1 MTENSSFFPKNVFG
15 AFGILFFISGAIIPL
30 QNLIIWGPEF
40 VAGYFTS
47 SDITAEGYFTSSD
60 ITAEKL
66 SLVVIG
72 IGVFIIIYGKK
83 KQNQI

>member
-1 MTENSSFFPKNVFG
+1 MTEKSSFFPKNVFG

-40 VAGYFTS
+40 VMM
-47 SDITAEGYFTSSD
+47 YFTSSD
-60 ITAEKL
+60 ITAEKI
-66 SLVVIG
+66 SIGVIG
-72 IGVFIIIYGKK
+72 FGVIIIIYGKR

>member
-1 MTENSSFFPKNVFG
+1 MTEKPSFFPKNVFS
-15 AFGILFFISGAIIPL
+15 AFGILFLISGTIIPL

-40 VAGYFTS
+40 VMR
-47 SDITAEGYFTSSD
+47 YFTSSD

-66 SLVVIG
+66 SLGIIG
-72 IGVFIIIYGKK
+72 IGVLMIIYAKK

>member
-1 MTENSSFFPKNVFG
+1 MAERTSFFPKNVFG

-30 QNLIIWGPEF
+30 QNLIIWGPEIVIIYF
-40 VAGYFTS
+40 V
-47 SDITAEGYFTSSD
+47 SSD

-72 IGVFIIIYGKK
+72 IGIVMMIYGKK

>member
-1 MTENSSFFPKNVFG
+1 MDRNTSFFPKNVFG
-15 AFGILFFISGAIIPL
+15 AFSILFLISGLIIPL

-40 VAGYFTS
+40 VARYFVS
-47 SDITAEGYFTSSD
+47 PD

-66 SLVVIG
+66 SIVVIG
-72 IGVFIIIYGKK
+72 IGILFIIYGKK

>member
-1 MTENSSFFPKNVFG
+1 MTEKTSFFPKNVFG

-40 VAGYFTS
+40 VAR
-47 SDITAEGYFTSSD
+47 YFTSSD

-72 IGVFIIIYGKK
+72 IGVYHDNLRQEKTKSNLRGSTISRI
-83 KQNQI
+83 

>member
-1 MTENSSFFPKNVFG
+1 MTETPSFFPKNVFS

-40 VAGYFTS
+40 VITYFTS
-47 SDITAEGYFTSSD
+47 SN

-66 SLVVIG
+66 SLIVIG
-72 IGVFIIIYGKK
+72 IGVFMIMYGKK

>member
-1 MTENSSFFPKNVFG
+1 MTEKPSFFPKNVFG
-15 AFGILFFISGAIIPL
+15 AFGILFFISGAMIPV

-40 VAGYFTS
+40 VIVYV
-47 SDITAEGYFTSSD
+47 TSSD

-72 IGVFIIIYGKK
+72 IGVFMVIYGKK
-83 KQNQI
+83 KQNQV

>member
-1 MTENSSFFPKNVFG
+1 MAERTSFFPKNVFG

-30 QNLIIWGPEF
+30 QNLIIWGSEIVIIYF
-40 VAGYFTS
+40 V
-47 SDITAEGYFTSSD
+47 SSD

-66 SLVVIG
+66 SLAVIG
-72 IGVFIIIYGKK
+72 IGIFMIIYGKK

>member
-1 MTENSSFFPKNVFG
+1 MTENRSLFPKNVFG

-40 VAGYFTS
+40 VARYF
-47 SDITAEGYFTSSD
+47 ISSD

-66 SLVVIG
+66 SLIVIG
-72 IGVFIIIYGKK
+72 IGFIMIIYGKK
-83 KQNQI
+83 KQNQL

>member
-1 MTENSSFFPKNVFG
+1 MTEKSSFFPKNVFG
-15 AFGILFFISGAIIPL
+15 AFGILFFISGGIIPV

-40 VAGYFTS
+40 VMRYFTS
-47 SDITAEGYFTSSD
+47 AD

-66 SLVVIG
+66 SLIVIG
-72 IGVFIIIYGKK
+72 IGVVMIIYGKK